1 MPFKKINAQ
10 AIVNE
15 KRKDKAFDD
24 HYLEVEKEY
33 ELIRQVVEARKAQG
47 LTQKSLANIVG
58 VSQQEIS
65 RLECEKHIPNLSSF
79 IKILE
84 AVGLEI
90 RLEKKEIAHH

>member
-1 MPFKKINAQ
+1 MPFKKIDAQ

-15 KRKDKAFDD
+15 KRKDKEFDE
-24 HYLEVEKEY
+24 HYQEVQKEY

-65 RLECEKHIPNLSSF
+65 RLECEKHIPNLSNF

-90 RLEKKEIAHH
+90 KLEKKEIAHH

>member
-10 AIVNE
+10 EIVNK
-15 KRKDKAFDD
+15 KRKDKDFNN

-33 ELIRQVVEARKAQG
+33 ELIRQVVAARKSQG
-47 LTQKSLANIVG
+47 LTQKKLADIVG

-90 RLEKKEIAHH
+90 KLEKKDVAHH